1 MIGILGLL
9 SDVFIVAAAEAGV
22 SFEPPRKGTSTTC
35 PFCRAN
41 ELSFS
46 VRDSIERWKCFR
58 ASCDRKGGALD
69 VPILFGLATDEKSA
83 AKWLVEHGFLHRRER
98 TAGKPFSIGR
108 VERAQ
113 VDTSTLS
120 PERAALRAES
130 LRLLAEMVPAA
141 ALRQVR
147 SYIADRRTVRE
158 RERLRDQRALVQLAI
173 IDMVAHERRR
183 GAWGATKADIE
194 EARRRAPLAF
204 A

>member
-9 SDVFIVAAAEAGV
+9 SDVFVVAAAEAGV

-98 TAGKPFSIGR
+98 TMGKPFSIGR

-130 LRLLAEMVPAA
+130 ATAACRDGAGRGAA
-141 ALRQVR
+141 AGAQLHRR
-147 SYIADRRTVRE
+147 SSDGPRTR
-158 RERLRDQRALVQLAI
+158 
-173 IDMVAHERRR
+173 
-183 GAWGATKADIE
+183 T
-194 EARRRAPLAF
+194 F